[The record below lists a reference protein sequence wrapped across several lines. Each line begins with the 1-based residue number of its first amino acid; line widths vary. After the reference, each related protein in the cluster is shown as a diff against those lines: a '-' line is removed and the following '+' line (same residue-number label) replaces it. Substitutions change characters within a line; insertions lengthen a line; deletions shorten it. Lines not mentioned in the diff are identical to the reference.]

1 MKNEVSYSDWVVDRE
16 ELKPVKRRNNCN
28 DLENRMYSI
37 FKCKYCNLDFD
48 IATDF
53 LRNHKKRTIDN
64 HLSTCKSYTGD
75 RPAKRN
81 KVSNTQQS
89 SRIEQLEMEMSNL
102 RENHKTLN
110 ESHEALTKDQEE
122 MKGIL
127 TQHQIYWGCVA
138 TAFGYTPPQDPP
150 FLIDKIR
157 ELKQQEPMLLE
168 YKEICHENKK
178 IIELKN
184 EEIQQRDKSLEQT
197 ALELAESKKRET
209 EMQQKMDEITQELKK
224 TKAQTERLKKAYEK
238 KKLECSE
245 YEYNKKQED
254 DEFKRKY
261 GMQEFLRKQAID
273 TLKPGCLYK
282 PS

>member
-1 MKNEVSYSDWVVDRE
+1 MQLETLMKNEVSYSDWVVDRE
-16 ELKPVKRRNNCN
+16 ELKPVKRRSDCN
-28 DLENRMYSI
+28 DPEQRVYSI
-37 FKCKYCNLDFD
+37 FKCKYCNVEFD
-48 IATDF
+48 IATEF
-53 LRNHKKRTIDN
+53 LRHHKKRTIDN
-64 HLSTCKSYTGD
+64 HLSICKSYMGD
-75 RPAKRN
+75 RPVKRN

-89 SRIEQLEMEMSNL
+89 SRIEQLEMEMANL
-102 RENHKTLN
+102 RESHKTLN

-127 TQHQIYWGCVA
+127 TQHQINWGYVA

-157 ELKQQEPMLLE
+157 QLKQQEPMLLE

-184 EEIQQRDKSLEQT
+184 EEIQQKDKSLEQA
-197 ALELAESKKRET
+197 ALELAESNKKV
-209 EMQQKMDEITQELKK
+209 DELTQELKK
-224 TKAQTERLKKAYEK
+224 AKAKTERLERAYQK

-245 YEYNKKQED
+245 HEYTKKQED
-254 DEFKRKY
+254 NDFKRKY
-261 GMQEFLRKQAID
+261 GMQAFLRKQAID
-273 TLKPGCLYK
+273 AQKPGCLFK